1 MWNPTPADL
10 LVGSSARR
18 PSASRLVRFG
28 FWTLGVAA
36 LLNLNHFFNMT
47 VGTGWPITVGMVF
60 CGTLLCLMVR
70 IPLRR
75 NLGTP
80 GFLNVA
86 TLTSYVVIGLSVALA
101 SNVEWYSADLTIPF
115 RVGLAVLI
123 VVATTLGASVELR
136 RLGVEYMLKRVL
148 RILTV
153 VCILILVNPFLFDY
167 VYTIPSHLSDVPEIA
182 RHRFSG
188 TYVDPN
194 LAGGTACY
202 TAGLALVLLNGNRY
216 RTFAAPALILSS
228 MAVIVTF
235 SRTALLTLAGMLL
248 FFGLSS
254 MTNFSSQHRSVV
266 TLLTTA
272 FVGAACVFV
281 ISIVEHIFKVE
292 DPTLLLRLEWTR
304 SFGAAEQNTLSQ
316 RMSLLSLGW
325 SQIVESPLFGHGFWQ
340 FHHLEGAPRCRM
352 DVLCG
357 VHNSYLMLW
366 GEAGIIP
373 FLLFVFFTGS
383 LLWKS
388 WILPRSLATNAIAIL
403 TLVFITASL
412 RVDGSL
418 YFPWHVFILGLNC
431 ALARY
436 ATRESCGGQ
445 SRRNR
450 HPPGPRPV
458 TERPPQQDDLAAHA
472 ISDPRSPTA

>member
-1 MWNPTPADL
+1 MWNPTPTDP
-10 LVGSSARR
+10 LVGSPARR

-28 FWTLGVAA
+28 FWTLGVTA

-47 VGTGWPITVGMVF
+47 AGTGWPITLGMAL
-60 CGTLLCLMVR
+60 CCTLLCLMIR

-86 TLTSYVVIGLSVALA
+86 TLTSYLVIGMSVALA
-101 SNVEWYSADLTIPF
+101 SDAEWYSADLTIPF

-136 RLGVEYMLKRVL
+136 RLGIECLLKRIL
-148 RILTV
+148 IILTV
-153 VCILILVNPFLFDY
+153 TCILILATPFLFDY

-182 RHRFSG
+182 RDRFSG

-194 LAGGTACY
+194 LAGGIACY
-202 TAGLALVLLNGNRY
+202 TAGLALILLNGNQY
-216 RTFAAPALILSS
+216 RTFATLALLLSS
-228 MAVIVTF
+228 AAVIVTF
-235 SRTALLTLAGMLL
+235 SRTALLTLAGLLL
-248 FFGLSS
+248 FFGFFS
-254 MTNFSSQHRSVV
+254 MINFSSQRRSVV
-266 TLLTTA
+266 TLLTVA
-272 FVGAACVFV
+272 FVGSVCLFV
-281 ISIVEHIFKVE
+281 ISIVEHIFGVE
-292 DPTLLLRLEWTR
+292 DSTMLLRLEWIR
-304 SFGAAEQNTLSQ
+304 SFGAAEQNTLSE

-340 FHHLEGAPRCRM
+340 FHHLEGALRCRM
-352 DVLCG
+352 GVLCG

-373 FLLFVFFTGS
+373 FLLFIFFTGS

-388 WILPRSLATNAIAIL
+388 WILPRSLATDAIAIL

-418 YFPWHVFILGLNC
+418 YFPWHTFILGLNC

-436 ATRESCGGQ
+436 ATRESCG
-445 SRRNR
+445 
-450 HPPGPRPV
+450 
-458 TERPPQQDDLAAHA
+458 
-472 ISDPRSPTA
+472 